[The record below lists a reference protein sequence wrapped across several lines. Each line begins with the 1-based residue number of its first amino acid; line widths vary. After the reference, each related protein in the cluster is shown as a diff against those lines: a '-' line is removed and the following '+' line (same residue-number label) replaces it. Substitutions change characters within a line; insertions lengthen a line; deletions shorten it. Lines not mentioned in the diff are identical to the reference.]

1 MNGIQE
7 KQRLGS
13 AQSVSQPIGIMKDNQ
28 EMWKDV
34 HDWEGVYMV
43 SSYGQIMS
51 FKCDSSGRILK
62 LTNKKGGY
70 FSFVLRA
77 KGRKNRSCR
86 IHVLVAESFIYK
98 PIGKTQVNHKDCN
111 KQNNHVDNLEWV
123 TPSENMRHAVIMI
136 PSIVSGP
143 INKASLILPQLK
155 QQRTYFDYAKGVEG
169 LKFLLW
175 GMFMKVV
182 VADRSGLYVD
192 VVYNNYSYYSYLSC
206 FMASIMYS
214 IQIYAD
220 FAGYSLMA
228 IGTGKILGLEL
239 TENFRRPYFAFSVTD
254 FWRRWHISLSTW
266 LKDYVYILLGG
277 NRCSHLKNY

>member
-70 FSFVLRA
+70 FSFVLKA

-136 PSIVSGP
+136 PSIVSGLHRH
-143 INKASLILPQLK
+143 NKVLKPQTVLQFTLCGELLGVFPNAREAGRVTGVCARNIHQVASKTEYKPGKIRSQAGGFRWEFKKGTKCNVDPYFNFGNR
-155 QQRTYFDYAKGVEG
+155 QQRE
-169 LKFLLW
+169 LLP
-175 GMFMKVV
+175 
-182 VADRSGLYVD
+182 
-192 VVYNNYSYYSYLSC
+192 C
-206 FMASIMYS
+206 I
-214 IQIYAD
+214 
-220 FAGYSLMA
+220 
-228 IGTGKILGLEL
+228 
-239 TENFRRPYFAFSVTD
+239 
-254 FWRRWHISLSTW
+254 
-266 LKDYVYILLGG
+266 
-277 NRCSHLKNY
+277 